1 MSVLMSPHGTRDP
14 IPDSRQTRQPLPNMV
29 KPSSLLGL
37 ALALASPC
45 AVAAGFDN
53 FPVKSTN
60 LDKVSVNGLG

>member
-1 MSVLMSPHGTRDP
+1 MAHDP

-60 LDKVSVNGLG
+60 LDKVSVNGRG